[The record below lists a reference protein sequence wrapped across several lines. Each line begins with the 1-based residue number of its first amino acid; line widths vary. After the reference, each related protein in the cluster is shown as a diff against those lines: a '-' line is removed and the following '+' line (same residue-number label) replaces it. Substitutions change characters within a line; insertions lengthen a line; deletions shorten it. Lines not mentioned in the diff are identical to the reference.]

1 MTIEPREVSRSRY
14 HDCFPFLVEDDEDFR
29 FLLRRAFVKAG
40 VPEQSTRVAVDGL
53 EAIQSLEFMT
63 STAASGV
70 GLLPSLI
77 VLDVGLPKLSGIEVL
92 KWIRN
97 CPRLSGVPIFM
108 LSSNEFSSPVIRDL
122 QFPASS
128 YFVKPGA
135 SRQLESTVERMLGLW
150 RSRTAGKSGA
160 GGPG

>member
-1 MTIEPREVSRSRY
+1 MTIESGEVSRSRY
-14 HDCFPFLVEDDEDFR
+14 HDCYPFLVEDDADFR
-29 FLLRRAFVKAG
+29 LLLTRAFVKAG
-40 VPEQSTRVAVDGL
+40 VSAQKTRVAVDGA
-53 EAIQSLEFMT
+53 EAVRSLEFMT
-63 STAASGV
+63 STTEAGG

-108 LSSNEFSSPVIRDL
+108 LSSNEFSSPVVRDL
-122 QFPASS
+122 QFPAAS

-135 SRQLESTVERMLGLW
+135 LRQLESTVERMLSLW
-150 RSRTAGKSGA
+150 RSPAAGKSG
-160 GGPG
+160 GG

>member
-1 MTIEPREVSRSRY
+1 MTIESGEVSRSRY

-29 FLLRRAFVKAG
+29 SLLRRAFVKAG
-40 VPEQSTRVAVDGL
+40 VSEQRTRVAVDGA
-53 EAIQSLEFMT
+53 EAVQSLEFMMST
-63 STAASGV
+63 TAAGG

-108 LSSNEFSSPVIRDL
+108 LSSNEFSSPMIRDL
-122 QFPASS
+122 RFPATS

-135 SRQLESTVERMLGLW
+135 FRQLESTVERMLELW
-150 RSRTAGKSGA
+150 RSCAAGRA
-160 GGPG
+160 GGDGL